1 VAVAAVAAGQSTK
14 VAETLA
20 WFNRLVGDIKT
31 LHLAPR
37 LAVYL
42 AMHLAVH

>member
-20 WFNRLVGDIKT
+20 WFDRSVGNIKT

-37 LAVYL
+37 LAV
-42 AMHLAVH
+42 HLAVHQ